1 MDELQDFIHSTLAVH
16 CNPILDVTTCSDKAN
31 KYASK
36 WLSMEA
42 AQVTREIERLQLM
55 IDNEESSANAGLR
68 RWMRERKDILEII
81 SIHRHQIMSGVHLA
95 EQASGQYGKSD
106 EL

>member
-1 MDELQDFIHSTLAVH
+1 M
-16 CNPILDVTTCSDKAN
+16 DVTTCSDKAN
-31 KYASK
+31 KYAAK

-55 IDNEESSANAGLR
+55 MDNEESSATAGLR

-81 SIHRHQIMSGVHLA
+81 HHHQIMSGLHLA
-95 EQASGQYGKSD
+95 EQASSQYGKSD